1 VGPGTDDGIGPPRR
15 RASAGAERAR
25 VSRGRAS
32 TVVATLSACCACAAA
47 TSAVAQTETNASMRP
62 SLLPDRLGASSALTL
77 AFRFAG
83 GAEGVPAPLRGMV
96 VHLPAGLTVSLRG
109 VKTCAKSRLQR
120 RGPSGCPAGSLV
132 GRGQALM
139 KVHAGSQAVPEE
151 AAISIFRSPSGS
163 GRPTFEIYGH
173 GETPLDQSSI
183 STAVLQPDAAPYGLK
198 VSVSVPPIP
207 TLVLEPDAS
216 VVSLSPPGHTPP
228 PARSACRA
236 AVPPKGFRSPPTSR
250 SPTGPPRARPPRS
263 PVRSRV
269 AHCGG
274 SRKR

>member
-1 VGPGTDDGIGPPRR
+1 M
-15 RASAGAERAR
+15 
-25 VSRGRAS
+25 
-32 TVVATLSACCACAAA
+32 ATLSACCACAAA

-216 VVSLSPPGHTPP
+216 VVSLSVTVG
-228 PARSACRA
+228 
-236 AVPPKGFRSPPTSR
+236 G
-250 SPTGPPRARPPRS
+250 TGRTPRAHAAAGSIRVPRS
-263 PVRSRV
+263 CPAEGFPFAADFTFADGSTASTSATV
-269 AHCGG
+269 ACP
-274 SRKR
+274 

>member
-1 VGPGTDDGIGPPRR
+1 
-15 RASAGAERAR
+15 

-77 AFRFAG
+77 SFRFSG
-83 GAEGVPAPLRGMV
+83 GEAGVPAPLSGMV
-96 VHLPAGLTVSLRG
+96 VHLPSGLTVNLRG

-132 GRGQALM
+132 GRGHALM
-139 KVHAGSQAVPEE
+139 KVHAGSQAVSEE
-151 AAISIFRSPSGS
+151 AAISIFRGPSGS

-198 VSVSVPPIP
+198 VSVSIPPIP
-207 TLVLEPDAS
+207 TLVLEPNAS
-216 VVSLSPPGHTPP
+216 VVSLSVTVGGIGHTP
-228 PARSACRA
+228 RA
-236 AVPPKGFRSPPTSR
+236 HAAAGSIRV
-250 SPTGPPRARPPRS
+250 PRS
-263 PVRSRV
+263 CPAGGFPFAADV
-269 AHCGG
+269 AFADG
-274 SRKR
+274 SSASASAVVACP